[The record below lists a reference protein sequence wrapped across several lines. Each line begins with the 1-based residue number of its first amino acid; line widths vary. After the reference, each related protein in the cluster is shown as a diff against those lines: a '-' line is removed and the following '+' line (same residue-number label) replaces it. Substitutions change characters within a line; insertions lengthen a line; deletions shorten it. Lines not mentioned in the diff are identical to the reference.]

1 MKKYAGALAVT
12 AAALLAAAAA
22 APAAWAEPSPS
33 RLWTVNDV
41 VTNHN
46 AAGAAVAVSPD
57 GSTVYTA
64 GTAPAASSPDDGY
77 GLIVAWNAAT
87 GAQDWKA
94 TLDPGTA
101 WDDGYTSVAVSPD
114 GDDVFVTGY
123 SGKVGATPA
132 VSQVIVAYN
141 ATTGAKLWQVT
152 GPADTGESPLAVSPD
167 GATLY
172 VTSAAAGQTTAYAT
186 AGGAQLWQDPV
197 GGNALALSAD
207 GSTLAVTGSAASGRG
222 QTEAL
227 TASTGA
233 TIWQATYPAQA
244 SFTTIAL
251 SPTASSVFV
260 AGTGPQKFIT
270 AAYDAT
276 TGHQDWAQTA
286 FNDSAAS
293 TVPGLAVANGG
304 ATLVEVRS
312 SAEMSGG
319 VLVSHWKT
327 LGLAPATGAS
337 AWTASFTDP
346 AGAQEGGTA
355 AAALAVSPDGATA
368 YVTGTA
374 AAASGSDFWVTNA
387 YTTASGA
394 KLWQGNY
401 NGRIHNDAAG
411 IAVSPDGSSLFVTGS
426 SVYGGTGATSVLT
439 TVGYSASASGS

>member
-1 MKKYAGALAVT
+1 MKRYAGT
-12 AAALLAAAAA
+12 LAAAATA
-22 APAAWAEPSPS
+22 LLAITAIAPAAWAEPSPT

-46 AAGAAVAVSPD
+46 AAGAADAVSPD

-64 GTAPAASSPDDGY
+64 GTAPDAASPDDGY
-77 GLIVAWNAAT
+77 GLIVAWDAAT

-101 WDDGYTSVAVSPD
+101 WNDGYTSVAVSPD

-123 SGKVGATPA
+123 SGKTAGTPA

-152 GPADTGESPLAVSPD
+152 GPADTGKSPLAVSPD
-167 GATLY
+167 SSVLY

-186 AGGAQLWQDPV
+186 ATGAQLWQDPA
-197 GGNALALSAD
+197 GGNALALSTD
-207 GSTLAVTGSAASGRG
+207 GSTLAVTGSAANGRG
-222 QTEAL
+222 QTETL
-227 TASTGA
+227 TAATGA
-233 TIWQATYPAQA
+233 TIWQTTYPAQA
-244 SFTTIAL
+244 AFTTVAL
-251 SPTASSVFV
+251 NSGATTVFV

-276 TGHQDWAQTA
+276 TGHQSWAGTA
-286 FNDSAAS
+286 YSDNAAS
-293 TVPGLAVANGG
+293 AVTGLAVANGG

-312 SAEMSGG
+312 SAAMSDG

-327 LGLAPATGAS
+327 LGLTPASGAS

-346 AGAQEGGTA
+346 AGAQEGGTT
-355 AAALAVSPDGATA
+355 AAALAISPDGSTA

-387 YTTASGA
+387 YTTAAGA

-401 NGRIHNDAAG
+401 NGRIHNDAAAV
-411 IAVSPDGSSLFVTGS
+411 AVSPDGSSLFVTGS
-426 SVYGGTGATSVLT
+426 SVYGGTSATSVLT
-439 TVGYSASASGS
+439 TVGYSTSAS